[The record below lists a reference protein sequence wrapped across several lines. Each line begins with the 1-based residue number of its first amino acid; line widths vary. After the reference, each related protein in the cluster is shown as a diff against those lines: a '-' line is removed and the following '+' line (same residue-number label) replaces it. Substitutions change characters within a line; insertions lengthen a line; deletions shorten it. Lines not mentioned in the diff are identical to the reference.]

1 MYISLLF
8 LKKLCVTGLTLFLIR
23 FIDNKF
29 NVSSKLFAK
38 LESMFVVKAVELII
52 VISSLSFVSAH
63 TNIDNTI
70 IESMVMGASISIYLK
85 QVTHTK

>member
-1 MYISLLF
+1 
-8 LKKLCVTGLTLFLIR
+8 
-23 FIDNKF
+23 
-29 NVSSKLFAK
+29 
-38 LESMFVVKAVELII
+38 MFVVKAVELII